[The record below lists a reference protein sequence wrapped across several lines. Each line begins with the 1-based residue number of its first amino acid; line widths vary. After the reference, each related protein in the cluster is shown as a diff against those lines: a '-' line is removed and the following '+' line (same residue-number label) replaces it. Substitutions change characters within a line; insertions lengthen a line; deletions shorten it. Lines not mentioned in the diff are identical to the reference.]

1 MALRA
6 VQNCSGPFE
15 ERALPQTTMKNLS
28 DVDWVNWTP
37 RERATLLFVLR
48 DGQALLIHKKKG
60 LGAGKI
66 NGPGGRLEP
75 GETPLQAAIREVQ
88 EELCVTP
95 TGVRE
100 AGELMFQF
108 TDGFSIQGYVFT
120 ATGCIGQPQE
130 TSEAIPLWTPI
141 DKFPF
146 DRMWEDDRVWI
157 PHMLA
162 FRKFRGRF
170 LFDGDHMLGEELEV
184 EGLPT

>member
-1 MALRA
+1 M
-6 VQNCSGPFE
+6 
-15 ERALPQTTMKNLS
+15 TTAHPYS
-28 DVDWVNWTP
+28 SIGQINWSAWQP

-48 DGQALLIHKKKG
+48 DGKALLIHKKKG

-95 TGVRE
+95 TGVEE

-108 TDGFSIQGYVFT
+108 TDGFSIHGYVFT
-120 ATGCIGQPQE
+120 ATDCRGEPQE
-130 TSEAIPLWTPI
+130 TDEAIPIWTPV
-141 DKFPF
+141 DQFPF
-146 DRMWEDDRVWI
+146 DRMWEDDRVWV

-162 FRKFRGRF
+162 GRKFRGRF
-170 LFDGDHMLGEELEV
+170 LFDGDRMLGSELDV
-184 EGLPT
+184 DGQPA

>member
-1 MALRA
+1 MKEDSPDASFPLRM
-6 VQNCSGPFE
+6 
-15 ERALPQTTMKNLS
+15 MKSSPS
-28 DVDWVNWTP
+28 DS
-37 RERATLLFVLR
+37 
-48 DGQALLIHKKKG
+48 
-60 LGAGKI
+60 
-66 NGPGGRLEP
+66 
-75 GETPLQAAIREVQ
+75 
-88 EELCVTP
+88 
-95 TGVRE
+95 
-100 AGELMFQF
+100 QF

-141 DKFPF
+141 DEIPF